1 MVSRALRVVKGR
13 WIRVERRAG
22 IELRYEAIVMDG
34 LTELVLICWRFGIQD
49 LSIGESGRK
58 VENRRIS
65 KNGSRAQIE
74 LVE

>member
-1 MVSRALRVVKGR
+1 MVSMALRLVKGR
-13 WIRVERRAG
+13 WMRVERRAW

-34 LTELVLICWRFGIQD
+34 LTELVLICWRFGIPD

-65 KNGSRAQIE
+65 KNGFPE
-74 LVE
+74 HK